1 VRKTMLVLL
10 VWACAVGGIALVFGG
25 GRIAPCLGIQET
37 QSQLDCVAQWHL
49 AHPSPPALLDPA
61 MPWLW
66 LEAWLLGS
74 LAVLAVVRALRD

>member
-1 VRKTMLVLL
+1 MRKTVLVLL
-10 VWACAVGGIALVFGG
+10 VWTLALGGIALIFGG
-25 GRIAPCLGIQET
+25 GRIAPCLGLQGT
-37 QSQLDCVAQWHL
+37 QGQLDCVARWNA

-74 LAVLAVVRALRD
+74 LAVLAVVRASRD